1 MKQGSGSGLGLGE
14 IGDAHLLTHHYCKNS
29 VICQQGTQEK
39 GCKATTT
46 NESVN
51 VGVLLE
57 LSMSVCV
64 IVSICASLCAGISA
78 WDTDPRAQPFNS
90 DPIQS

>member
-1 MKQGSGSGLGLGE
+1 MKQGSGSGLGE

-51 VGVLLE
+51 VGVLPE
-57 LSMSVCV
+57 LSACARDCV
-64 IVSICASLCAGISA
+64 YLCIFVRGY
-78 WDTDPRAQPFNS
+78 QCMGY
-90 DPIQS
+90 